1 MAAAA
6 RAKLG
11 DWNLVGLFH
20 RSAVAQVACGVFHT
34 MFLLQ
39 SSEVFAVGRGD
50 WGLLGMGDRMDRK
63 LPCKITELQV
73 PAALN
78 SQPRT
83 PDPLITQLQDQR
95 VAFIAC
101 GLRHRLS
108 QHQTSAPLPLTL
120 ASSAAISF
128 DGHLYT
134 WGCGSNGR
142 LGLGDAV
149 DSSVPQ

>member
-1 MAAAA
+1 MDEVAGEDVGAVEGRDTGLGGVSAAA

-73 PAALN
+73 PAVLN

-83 PDPLITQLQDQR
+83 P
-95 VAFIAC
+95 
-101 GLRHRLS
+101 
-108 QHQTSAPLPLTL
+108 
-120 ASSAAISF
+120 
-128 DGHLYT
+128 
-134 WGCGSNGR
+134 
-142 LGLGDAV
+142 
-149 DSSVPQ
+149 